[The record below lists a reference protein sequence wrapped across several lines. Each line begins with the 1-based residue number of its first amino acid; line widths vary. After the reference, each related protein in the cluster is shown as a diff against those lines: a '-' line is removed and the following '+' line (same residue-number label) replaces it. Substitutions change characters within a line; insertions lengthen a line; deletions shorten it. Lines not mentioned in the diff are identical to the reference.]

1 MSEDI
6 LIEKHSV
13 KDLFDKLDIIY
24 KQTVKTNG
32 RVNELERIGIG
43 YWISRNQIKFFGY
56 LAVAMVFLVSDI
68 RQPIVKFMFGL
79 LKGLV

>member
-32 RVNELERIGIG
+32 RVSELERIGVG

>member
-1 MSEDI
+1 LSEDI

-32 RVNELERIGIG
+32 RVNELETYRD
-43 YWISRNQIKFFGY
+43 RVLDKQKP
-56 LAVAMVFLVSDI
+56 D
-68 RQPIVKFMFGL
+68 
-79 LKGLV
+79 